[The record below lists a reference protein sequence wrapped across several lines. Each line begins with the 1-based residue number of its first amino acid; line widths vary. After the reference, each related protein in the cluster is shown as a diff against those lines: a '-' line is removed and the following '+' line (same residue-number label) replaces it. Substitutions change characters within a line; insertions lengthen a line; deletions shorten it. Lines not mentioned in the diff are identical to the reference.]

1 MPLPSP
7 QTSSLPESELIIN
20 KLNEKID
27 RRLNIGYYCQVPA
40 ARKIA
45 KPQPRRKTVQPR
57 PPKPHPVIK
66 KPKKQSKIRSIQMW
80 SYRRRN
86 RAKTLLS

>member
-1 MPLPSP
+1 MSLPP
-7 QTSSLPESELIIN
+7 QHATDLPESELIIN
-20 KLNEKID
+20 KLTEKID

-45 KPQPRRKTVQPR
+45 KPLPRRKPTQPR

-66 KPKKQSKIRSIQMW
+66 KPKKQGRIWSIQQ
-80 SYRRRN
+80 
-86 RAKTLLS
+86 